1 MMSIKNPYGHKTVI
15 TPDDM
20 SKNNTKKKKRAR
32 DTKGTLLNIWHLIDE
47 KRVQLIIVILM
58 IICSSALSLVGPFLI
73 GRIIDTKII
82 PKDLTGLSKYIII
95 LISVYTLLSI
105 TSYIGSYMMVSIAQ
119 RTVYLLRDNLFR
131 HFQKLPVS
139 YFDKKQH
146 GELMSRMQN
155 DIENVSQV
163 LNSSFIQFTS
173 SVVTLIGTLSI
184 MLYLSPLLTLLT
196 VIIIPIMFISL
207 RWITA
212 RTSVL
217 YSMRQRQLG
226 IMNGYIEEI
235 VNGQTVVKAFS
246 QEHYVMKTFNEKAD
260 NVKEYSFW
268 AVTFGGLIPKVMNY
282 LNNLSFA
289 IVAGIGGILAL
300 NESAGVTVGVIVIF
314 AEYARQFTRP
324 LSDLANQFN
333 TVLSAIAGAERVFDI
348 MNEPIEQDSKDAIAL
363 KNIEGN
369 IKFNNVNFRYDEEQ
383 KRPTIKD
390 LSLEI
395 KSGES
400 AALVGATGAGKTTIV
415 QLILHYYD
423 IESGEIL
430 IDGKS
435 ITEITRASLRKEIGV
450 VLQDPYL
457 FDGTILD
464 NIMYGT
470 PNATK
475 EEAIEAAKKANAHDF
490 IINLENGYS
499 TVLKGESGSLSQG
512 ERQLISI
519 ARCLLQ
525 DPKILLLDEA
535 TSSIDTVTEIKI
547 QEALETLMV
556 GRTSIIIAHRLNTV
570 KKADLVFVLSHGEIL
585 ESGTQEELIDKQ
597 GVYYHMLNAG
607 DEEQIQELQ

>member
-1 MMSIKNPYGHKTVI
+1 MSLRNPYGHKSVFKDENRTQH
-15 TPDDM
+15 P
-20 SKNNTKKKKRAR
+20 TKKKKRAR
-32 DTKGTLLNIWHLIDE
+32 DTKGTLLNIWKLIDE
-47 KRVQLIIVILM
+47 KRIQLIVVILM
-58 IICSSALSLVGPFLI
+58 IICSSILSLVGPFLI
-73 GRIIDTKII
+73 GHIIDTKII
-82 PKDLTGLSKYIII
+82 PKELNGLPQYIILLAI
-95 LISVYTLLSI
+95 VYIMLSV
-105 TSYIGSYMMVSIAQ
+105 TSYIGSFMMVSIAQ
-119 RTVYLLRDNLFR
+119 RTVYLLRNQLFK
-131 HFQKLPVS
+131 HFQTLPVA
-139 YFDKKQH
+139 YYDQKQH

-217 YSMRQRQLG
+217 YALRQKQFG

-246 QEHYVMKTFNEKAD
+246 QEKYVIDTFNEKAKD
-260 NVKEYSFW
+260 VREYSFW
-268 AVTFGGLIPKVMNY
+268 SITFGGLIPKVMNY

-300 NESAGVTVGVIVIF
+300 NQTAGVTIGVIVIF

-348 MNEPIEQDSKDAIAL
+348 MDEPSEKDDKEAQDYQNINGEIEFEHVEFK
-363 KNIEGN
+363 
-369 IKFNNVNFRYDEEQ
+369 YDPNQ
-383 KRPTIKD
+383 KVPTIKD
-390 LSLEI
+390 LSFKI
-395 KSGES
+395 HNGES
-400 AALVGATGAGKTTIV
+400 VALVGATGAGKTTIV
-415 QLILHYYD
+415 QLILHYY
-423 IESGEIL
+423 EVNKGRIL
-430 IDGKS
+430 IDGIPINK
-435 ITEITRASLRKEIGV
+435 ITRESLRSSIGV
-450 VLQDPYL
+450 VLQDSYL
-457 FDGTILD
+457 FDGTIKD

-470 PNATK
+470 PNATYEK
-475 EEAIEAAKKANAHDF
+475 VVEAAKKANAHDF
-490 IINLENGYS
+490 IEALENGYD

-512 ERQLISI
+512 EKQLISI

-547 QEALETLMV
+547 QEALDTLMQ
-556 GRTSIIIAHRLNTV
+556 GRTSVIIAHRLNTV
-570 KKADLVFVLSHGEIL
+570 KKADLVFVLSHGELI
-585 ESGTQEELIDKQ
+585 ESGSQDALIEQQ
-597 GVYYHMLNAG
+597 GIYYHMLNTN
-607 DEEQIQELQ
+607 DDEQIKELN

>member
-1 MMSIKNPYGHKTVI
+1 MSLRNPYGHKSVFKDENRTQH
-15 TPDDM
+15 P
-20 SKNNTKKKKRAR
+20 TKKKKRAR
-32 DTKGTLLNIWHLIDE
+32 DTKGTLLNIWKLIDE
-47 KRVQLIIVILM
+47 KRIQLIVVILM
-58 IICSSALSLVGPFLI
+58 IICSSILSLVGPFLI
-73 GRIIDTKII
+73 GHIIDTKII
-82 PKDLTGLSKYIII
+82 PKELNGLPQYIILLAI
-95 LISVYTLLSI
+95 VYIMLSV
-105 TSYIGSYMMVSIAQ
+105 TSYIGSFMMVSIAQ
-119 RTVYLLRDNLFR
+119 RTVYLLRNQLFK
-131 HFQKLPVS
+131 HFQTLPVA
-139 YFDKKQH
+139 YYDQKQH

-217 YSMRQRQLG
+217 YALRQKQFG

-246 QEHYVMKTFNEKAD
+246 QEKYVIDTFNEKAKD
-260 NVKEYSFW
+260 VREYSFW
-268 AVTFGGLIPKVMNY
+268 SITFGGLIPKVMNY

-300 NESAGVTVGVIVIF
+300 NQTAGVTVGVIVIF

-348 MNEPIEQDSKDAIAL
+348 MDEPSEKDDKEAQDYQNINGEIEFEHVEFK
-363 KNIEGN
+363 
-369 IKFNNVNFRYDEEQ
+369 YDPNQ
-383 KRPTIKD
+383 KVPTIKD
-390 LSLEI
+390 LSFKI
-395 KSGES
+395 HKGES
-400 AALVGATGAGKTTIV
+400 VALVGATGAGKTTIV
-415 QLILHYYD
+415 QLILHYY
-423 IESGEIL
+423 EVNKGRIL
-430 IDGKS
+430 IDGIPINK
-435 ITEITRASLRKEIGV
+435 ITRESLRSSIGV
-450 VLQDPYL
+450 VLQDSYL
-457 FDGTILD
+457 FDGTIKD

-470 PNATK
+470 PNATYEK
-475 EEAIEAAKKANAHDF
+475 VIEAAKKANAHDF
-490 IINLENGYS
+490 IEALENGYD

-512 ERQLISI
+512 EKQLISI

-547 QEALETLMV
+547 QEALDTLMQ
-556 GRTSIIIAHRLNTV
+556 GRTSVIIAHRLNTV
-570 KKADLVFVLSHGEIL
+570 KKADLVFVLSHGELI
-585 ESGTQEELIDKQ
+585 ESGSQDALIEQQ
-597 GVYYHMLNAG
+597 GIYYHMLNTN
-607 DEEQIQELQ
+607 DDEQIKELN

>member
-1 MMSIKNPYGHKTVI
+1 MSLRNPYGHKSVFKDENRTQH
-15 TPDDM
+15 P
-20 SKNNTKKKKRAR
+20 TKKKKRAR
-32 DTKGTLLNIWHLIDE
+32 DTKGTLLNIWKLIDE
-47 KRVQLIIVILM
+47 KRIQLIVVILM
-58 IICSSALSLVGPFLI
+58 IICSSILSLVGPFLI
-73 GRIIDTKII
+73 GHIIDTKII
-82 PKDLTGLSKYIII
+82 PKELNGLPQYIILLAI
-95 LISVYTLLSI
+95 VYIMLSV
-105 TSYIGSYMMVSIAQ
+105 TSYIGSFMMVSIAQ
-119 RTVYLLRDNLFR
+119 RTVYLLRNQLFK
-131 HFQKLPVS
+131 HFQTLPVA
-139 YFDKKQH
+139 YYDQKQH

-217 YSMRQRQLG
+217 YALRQKQFG

-246 QEHYVMKTFNEKAD
+246 QEKYVIDTFNEKAKD
-260 NVKEYSFW
+260 VREYSFW
-268 AVTFGGLIPKVMNY
+268 SITFGGLIPKVMNY

-300 NESAGVTVGVIVIF
+300 NQTAGVTVGVIVIF

-348 MNEPIEQDSKDAIAL
+348 MDEPSEKDDKEAQDYQNINGEIEFEHVEFK
-363 KNIEGN
+363 
-369 IKFNNVNFRYDEEQ
+369 YDPNQ
-383 KRPTIKD
+383 KVPTIKD
-390 LSLEI
+390 LSFKI
-395 KSGES
+395 HNGES
-400 AALVGATGAGKTTIV
+400 VALVGATGAGKTTIV
-415 QLILHYYD
+415 QLILHYY
-423 IESGEIL
+423 EVNKGRIL
-430 IDGKS
+430 IDGIPINK
-435 ITEITRASLRKEIGV
+435 ITRESLRSSIGV
-450 VLQDPYL
+450 VLQDSYL
-457 FDGTILD
+457 FDGTIKD

-470 PNATK
+470 PNATYEK
-475 EEAIEAAKKANAHDF
+475 VVEAAKKANAHDF
-490 IINLENGYS
+490 IEALENGYD

-512 ERQLISI
+512 EKQLISI

-525 DPKILLLDEA
+525 DPKILILDEA

-547 QEALETLMV
+547 QEALDTLMQ
-556 GRTSIIIAHRLNTV
+556 GKTSVIIAHRLNTV
-570 KKADLVFVLSHGEIL
+570 KKADLVFVLSHGELI
-585 ESGTQEELIDKQ
+585 ESGSQDALIEQQ
-597 GVYYHMLNAG
+597 GIYYHMLNTN
-607 DEEQIQELQ
+607 DDEQIKELN

>member
-1 MMSIKNPYGHKTVI
+1 MSLRNPYGHKSVFEDENRTQK
-15 TPDDM
+15 P
-20 SKNNTKKKKRAR
+20 TKKKKRAR
-32 DTKGTLLNIWHLIDE
+32 DTKGTLLNIWKLIDE
-47 KRVQLIIVILM
+47 KRIQLIVVILM
-58 IICSSALSLVGPFLI
+58 IICSSILSLVGPFLI
-73 GRIIDTKII
+73 GHIIDTKII
-82 PKDLTGLSKYIII
+82 PKELNGLPQYIILLAI
-95 LISVYTLLSI
+95 VYVMLSV
-105 TSYIGSYMMVSIAQ
+105 TSYIGSFMMVSIAQ
-119 RTVYLLRDNLFR
+119 RTVYLLRNQLFK
-131 HFQKLPVS
+131 HFQTLPVA
-139 YFDKKQH
+139 YYDQKQH

-217 YSMRQRQLG
+217 YALRQKQFG

-246 QEHYVMKTFNEKAD
+246 QEKYVIDTFNEKAKD
-260 NVKEYSFW
+260 VREYSFW
-268 AVTFGGLIPKVMNY
+268 SITFGGLIPKVMNY

-300 NESAGVTVGVIVIF
+300 NQTAGVTVGVIVIF

-348 MNEPIEQDSKDAIAL
+348 MDEPSEKDDKEAQNYQNINGEIEFEHVEFK
-363 KNIEGN
+363 
-369 IKFNNVNFRYDEEQ
+369 YDPNQ
-383 KRPTIKD
+383 KVPTIKD
-390 LSLEI
+390 LSFKI
-395 KSGES
+395 NNGES
-400 AALVGATGAGKTTIV
+400 VALVGATGAGKTTIV
-415 QLILHYYD
+415 QLILHYY
-423 IESGEIL
+423 EVNKGRIL
-430 IDGKS
+430 IDGIPINK
-435 ITEITRASLRKEIGV
+435 ITRESLRSSIGV
-450 VLQDPYL
+450 VLQDSYL
-457 FDGTILD
+457 FDGTIKD

-470 PNATK
+470 PNATY
-475 EEAIEAAKKANAHDF
+475 EEVVEAAKKANAHDF
-490 IINLENGYS
+490 IEALENGYD

-512 ERQLISI
+512 EKQLISI

-547 QEALETLMV
+547 QEALDTLMQ
-556 GRTSIIIAHRLNTV
+556 GRTSVIIAHRLNTV
-570 KKADLVFVLSHGEIL
+570 KKADLVFVLSHGELI
-585 ESGTQEELIDKQ
+585 ESGSQEALIEQQ
-597 GVYYHMLNAG
+597 GIYYHMLNTN
-607 DEEQIQELQ
+607 DDEQIKELN

>member
-1 MMSIKNPYGHKTVI
+1 MSLRNPYGHKSVFKDENRTQN
-15 TPDDM
+15 P
-20 SKNNTKKKKRAR
+20 TKKKKRAR
-32 DTKGTLLNIWHLIDE
+32 DTKGTLLNIWKLIDE
-47 KRVQLIIVILM
+47 KRIQLIIVILM
-58 IICSSALSLVGPFLI
+58 IICSSILSLVGPFLI
-73 GRIIDTKII
+73 GHIIDTKII
-82 PKDLTGLSKYIII
+82 PKELNELPQYIVLLAIVYVMLS
-95 LISVYTLLSI
+95 V
-105 TSYIGSYMMVSIAQ
+105 TSYIGSFMMVSIAQ
-119 RTVYLLRDNLFR
+119 RTVYLLRNQLFK
-131 HFQKLPVS
+131 HFQTLPVA
-139 YFDKKQH
+139 YYDQKQH

-217 YSMRQRQLG
+217 YALRQKQYG

-246 QEHYVMKTFNEKAD
+246 QEKYVIDTFNEKAKD
-260 NVKEYSFW
+260 VREYSFW
-268 AVTFGGLIPKVMNY
+268 SITFGGLIPKVMNY

-300 NESAGVTVGVIVIF
+300 NQTAGVTVGVIVIF

-348 MNEPIEQDSKDAIAL
+348 MDEPSEKDDKEAQDYQNINGEIEFEHVEFK
-363 KNIEGN
+363 
-369 IKFNNVNFRYDEEQ
+369 YDPNQ
-383 KRPTIKD
+383 KVPTIKD
-390 LSLEI
+390 LSFKI
-395 KSGES
+395 NNGES
-400 AALVGATGAGKTTIV
+400 VALVGATGAGKTTIV
-415 QLILHYYD
+415 QLILHYY
-423 IESGEIL
+423 EVNKGRIL
-430 IDGKS
+430 IDGIPINK
-435 ITEITRASLRKEIGV
+435 ITRESLRSSIGV
-450 VLQDPYL
+450 VLQDSYL
-457 FDGTILD
+457 FDGTIKD

-470 PNATK
+470 PNATY
-475 EEAIEAAKKANAHDF
+475 EEVVEAAKKANAHDF
-490 IINLENGYS
+490 IEALENGYD

-512 ERQLISI
+512 EKQLISI

-547 QEALETLMV
+547 QEALDTLMQ
-556 GRTSIIIAHRLNTV
+556 GRTSVIIAHRLNTV
-570 KKADLVFVLSHGEIL
+570 KKADLVFVLSHGELI
-585 ESGTQEELIDKQ
+585 ESGSQDALIEQK
-597 GVYYHMLNAG
+597 GIYYHMLNTN
-607 DEEQIQELQ
+607 DDEQIKELN